1 MVNHKDFISKCN
13 LGNNPTY
20 EYDDTDNV
28 LSTVNSKYYDLK
40 QLNSLEIDLPSSFG
54 ALHVNIASLDHH
66 IDDLRLILSLLNYNF
81 DVIGISGHKIMKD
94 TFPANNIDIPGYE
107 EFKFEP
113 TGTTHGGTGFYI
125 KESTDYIIRKDL
137 QINSPSDHESI
148 FMEIKFPKKFSCWLC
163 I

>member
-1 MVNHKDFISKCN
+1 M
-13 LGNNPTY
+13 GNNPTF

-54 ALHVNIASLDHH
+54 ALHVNIASLDNH

-81 DVIGISGHKIMKD
+81 DVIGISEHKIMKD
-94 TFPANNIDIPGYE
+94 TFPANNIDIPGYK

-113 TGTTHGGTGFYI
+113 TGTTTNLVVGCVYRHPNSNISVHDFTY
-125 KESTDYIIRKDL
+125 DL
-137 QINSPSDHESI
+137 HLHMILHQ
-148 FMEIKFPKKFSCWLC
+148 W
-163 I
+163 

>member
-1 MVNHKDFISKCN
+1 
-13 LGNNPTY
+13 
-20 EYDDTDNV
+20 
-28 LSTVNSKYYDLK
+28 
-40 QLNSLEIDLPSSFG
+40 
-54 ALHVNIASLDHH
+54 
-66 IDDLRLILSLLNYNF
+66 
-81 DVIGISGHKIMKD
+81 MKD

-125 KESTDYIIRKDL
+125 KESADYIIRKDL

-148 FMEIKFPKKFSCWLC
+148 FMEIKFPNKK